1 MNHLI
6 RGDEYLAR
14 TPQFKLVGRDKELK
28 RLSAILVRSK
38 ANSVLL
44 VGPGGVGC
52 SALCLGLQ
60 ASKQNPNTPF
70 DIVSKRLFWLD
81 TDALFSQ
88 GDGGKINES
97 IDRIVKTLYRTPESV
112 LIIEDMRDL
121 IEAARNNGSTHI
133 INALT
138 LAIKSG
144 KTQAIIEAR
153 DEDLDL
159 ILKSHSDIRELF
171 TFIDLEEPVG
181 DDLHEIVKDSAVQLH
196 AFHKIRIAPEAVDSA
211 IELTSKY
218 RSRDGGINRAQPE
231 RSSNLLD
238 RALSTYRLN
247 AHGVAPGLAALET
260 RRALAKSPTEI
271 AAADAEIAAVSAV
284 WHEKQEKIRVLYKRQ
299 RDGETAILE
308 LEEQLAT
315 QLLDEQKNRAANT
328 DTGNAPPQA
337 STGRIAAFARL
348 SSGAGFESE
357 AVRTIKEQ
365 IAKYQVELAKNKTA
379 FDTLTS
385 EINSHLE
392 LTRDIVLQEF
402 ADISG
407 ISASKLNE
415 NEREKLRNLEAGL
428 KKRIFGQDHVVAQ
441 LANAVKTARVG
452 RRNNEK
458 PQAAFMFMGPSGVGK
473 TEIAKAL
480 AEALLDD
487 EKALTRF
494 DMSEYMEKHAV
505 SRLIGAPP
513 GYEGFEAGGI
523 LTNAMRKNPIRVLL
537 FDEIEKAHP
546 DVFNVFLQILS
557 DGRLTDNVGR
567 TVSFS
572 ESIIIMTTNI
582 GQPHFLDRSMTFAEA
597 SAAAQEDVGKTYR
610 SEFLNR
616 FAGRQNIVCFNRLD
630 LPSIEKIVR
639 REFDG
644 MDRTYSQDGLH
655 IRISDADLKA
665 FCEAHY
671 DPAIGAR
678 GLPGFIQTNVEPI
691 IVNMIL
697 DGSASGEVY
706 LHYKPETQSF
716 EVKRSNPDEKVKAA
730 SR

>member
-218 RSRDGGINRAQPE
+218 RSRDGGIV
-231 RSSNLLD
+231 
-238 RALSTYRLN
+238 
-247 AHGVAPGLAALET
+247 G
-260 RRALAKSPTEI
+260 
-271 AAADAEIAAVSAV
+271 
-284 WHEKQEKIRVLYKRQ
+284 
-299 RDGETAILE
+299 
-308 LEEQLAT
+308 
-315 QLLDEQKNRAANT
+315 
-328 DTGNAPPQA
+328 
-337 STGRIAAFARL
+337 
-348 SSGAGFESE
+348 E
-357 AVRTIKEQ
+357 AVVTGCVTEHPSRYFT
-365 IAKYQVELAKNKTA
+365 
-379 FDTLTS
+379 
-385 EINSHLE
+385 
-392 LTRDIVLQEF
+392 
-402 ADISG
+402 G
-407 ISASKLNE
+407 P
-415 NEREKLRNLEAGL
+415 
-428 KKRIFGQDHVVAQ
+428 
-441 LANAVKTARVG
+441 VG
-452 RRNNEK
+452 
-458 PQAAFMFMGPSGVGK
+458 FV
-473 TEIAKAL
+473 L
-480 AEALLDD
+480 AEAKPLPFVPV
-487 EKALTRF
+487 RG
-494 DMSEYMEKHAV
+494 MQ
-505 SRLIGAPP
+505 
-513 GYEGFEAGGI
+513 GF
-523 LTNAMRKNPIRVLL
+523 
-537 FDEIEKAHP
+537 
-546 DVFNVFLQILS
+546 FNVPAHLIE
-557 DGRLTDNVGR
+557 T
-567 TVSFS
+567 
-572 ESIIIMTTNI
+572 EATT
-582 GQPHFLDRSMTFAEA
+582 
-597 SAAAQEDVGKTYR
+597 
-610 SEFLNR
+610 
-616 FAGRQNIVCFNRLD
+616 
-630 LPSIEKIVR
+630 
-639 REFDG
+639 
-644 MDRTYSQDGLH
+644 
-655 IRISDADLKA
+655 
-665 FCEAHY
+665 
-671 DPAIGAR
+671 
-678 GLPGFIQTNVEPI
+678 
-691 IVNMIL
+691 
-697 DGSASGEVY
+697 
-706 LHYKPETQSF
+706 
-716 EVKRSNPDEKVKAA
+716 
-730 SR
+730 

>member
-1 MNHLI
+1 MNYLV
-6 RGDEYLAR
+6 RGDEYLGR
-14 TPQFKLVGRDKELK
+14 TPHFKLVGRDKELK
-28 RLSAILVRSK
+28 RLSSILIRSK

-60 ASKQNPNTPF
+60 ASKKNPNAPF

-81 TDALFSQ
+81 ADALFAQ
-88 GDGGKINES
+88 GDSGKVNES

-153 DEDLDL
+153 DEDLDI

-181 DDLHEIVKDSAVQLH
+181 DDLQEIVKDSAVHLEG
-196 AFHKIRIAPEAVDSA
+196 FHKIRIAPEAIASA

-247 AHGVAPGLAALET
+247 AHGVAPGMAALKD
-260 RRALAKSPTEI
+260 RRAKAKTESEGTGI
-271 AAADAEIAAVSAV
+271 DAEISALTGV
-284 WHEKQEKIRVLYKRQ
+284 WNDKQEKIRVLYKRQ
-299 RDGETAILE
+299 RDGETAIME
-308 LEEQLAT
+308 LEEQLARR
-315 QLLDEQKNRAANT
+315 QAEEEQNRAANT
-328 DTGNAPPQA
+328 DAPNDA
-337 STGRIAAFARL
+337 TKSNSGRIAAFARL
-348 SSGAGFESE
+348 SSGAGIESE
-357 AVRTIKEQ
+357 QVRGIKEQ
-365 IAKYQVELAKNKTA
+365 IAKFQEELAKNKAA
-379 FDTLTS
+379 FDGLTA

-402 ADISG
+402 AEISG

-582 GQPHFLDRSMTFAEA
+582 GQPHFLDRALTFAEA
-597 SAAAQEDVGKTYR
+597 SAAAVEEVGKTYR

-630 LPSIEKIVR
+630 LASIEKIVR

-655 IRISDADLKA
+655 VRIADADLKA

-678 GLPGFIQTNVEPI
+678 GLPGFIQTNIEPI

-697 DGSASGEVY
+697 DGTASGDIH
-706 LHYKPETQSF
+706 LHFKPESKAF
-716 EVKRSNPDEKVKAA
+716 EVRNVVSDAKVKAA
-730 SR
+730 G

>member
-1 MNHLI
+1 MNYLI
-6 RGDEYLAR
+6 RGDEYLSR
-14 TPQFKLVGRDKELK
+14 TPGFKLVGRDKELK
-28 RLSAILVRSK
+28 RLSSILVRSK

-60 ASKQNPNTPF
+60 ASKKNPDSPF

-88 GDGGKINES
+88 GDAGKVNDS
-97 IDRIVKTLYRTPESV
+97 IDRMIKTLYRTPESI

-121 IEAARNNGSTHI
+121 IEAARNNGSTHL

-138 LAIKSG
+138 LAIKSR

-153 DEDLDL
+153 DEDLDF

-181 DDLHEIVKDSAVQLH
+181 DDLMEIVKDSAVNLS
-196 AFHKIRIAPEAVDSA
+196 AFHKIRIAPEAVKAS
-211 IELTSKY
+211 IELTTKY

-231 RSSNLLD
+231 RSATLID
-238 RALSTYRLN
+238 RALSSYRLT
-247 AHGVAPGLAALET
+247 AHSIPPGLPALQA
-260 RRALAKSPTEI
+260 RRAQARDQDAI
-271 AAADAEIAAVSAV
+271 AAIDAEIAAANAT
-284 WHEKQEKIRVLYKRQ
+284 WHEKQETIRTLYKRQ
-299 RDGETAILE
+299 RDGETAIME
-308 LEEQLAT
+308 LEEQLAAR
-315 QLLDEQKNRAANT
+315 LLEEERNRAQNSAADTAN
-328 DTGNAPPQA
+328 PA
-337 STGRIAAFARL
+337 SGKIAAFARL
-348 SSGAGFESE
+348 SSGAGLESE
-357 AVRTIKEQ
+357 QVRAIKDQ
-365 IAKYQVELAKNKTA
+365 IGRYQQELAKNKAA
-379 FDTLTS
+379 FDALTA
-385 EINSHLE
+385 EINLHLE

-402 ADISG
+402 AEISG

-415 NEREKLRNLEAGL
+415 NEREKLRNLEAAL

-452 RRNNEK
+452 RRNSEK

-523 LTNAMRKNPIRVLL
+523 LTNAMRKNPIRILL

-572 ESIIIMTTNI
+572 ESIIVMTTNI
-582 GQPHFLDRSMTFAEA
+582 GQPHFLDRSLTFAEA
-597 SAAAQEDVGKTYR
+597 SAAAQEEVGKTYR

-630 LPSIEKIVR
+630 LDSIEKIVR

-644 MDRTYSQDGLH
+644 MDRTYGQDGVRVT
-655 IRISDADLKA
+655 IAEPDLKA

-697 DGSASGEVY
+697 DGKASGE
-706 LHYKPETQSF
+706 LQLFYKPETRNF
-716 EVKRSNPDEKVKAA
+716 DVKQTARQVLEKVA

>member
-1 MNHLI
+1 MNYLI
-6 RGDEYLAR
+6 RGDDYLAR
-14 TPQFKLVGRDKELK
+14 FPHFRLVGRDKELK
-28 RLSAILVRSK
+28 RLSSILIRSQ

-52 SALCLGLQ
+52 SALCMGLQ
-60 ASKQNPNTPF
+60 ASKKNPDTPF

-88 GDGGKINES
+88 GESVKINES
-97 IDRIVKTLYRTPESV
+97 IDRIIKTLYRTPESV

-121 IEAARNNGSTHI
+121 IEATRNSGTTYL

-138 LAIKSG
+138 LAIKSN
-144 KTQAIIEAR
+144 KTQAIVEAR
-153 DEDLDL
+153 DEDLDI
-159 ILKSHSDIRELF
+159 ILKSHSDVRELF
-171 TFIDLEEPVG
+171 TFIDLEEPNPA
-181 DDLHEIVKDSAVQLH
+181 DLKEIVSDGAQKLTN
-196 AFHKIRIAPEAVDSA
+196 FHKIDIAPDAITTA
-211 IELTSKY
+211 IELTTKY

-231 RSSNLLD
+231 RSTALID
-238 RALSTYRLN
+238 RALSTYRLS
-247 AHGVAPGLAALET
+247 AHGKAPGLIDQQARLKA
-260 RRALAKSPTEI
+260 AKSDAEKASI
-271 AAADAEIAAVSAV
+271 EAEIARISAE
-284 WHEKQEKIRVLYKRQ
+284 WHRKQEDIRVLYKRQ
-299 RDGETAILE
+299 REGETAILE
-308 LEEQLAT
+308 LEERLAA
-315 QLLDEQKNRAANT
+315 QQAEEEKNRAAATAADVEAPN
-328 DTGNAPPQA
+328 GNGGKI
-337 STGRIAAFARL
+337 SAFARL
-348 SSGAGFESE
+348 ASGAGIESKMVQE
-357 AVRTIKEQ
+357 IKGQ
-365 IAKYQVELAKNKTA
+365 IAAFQAELTKNRTA
-379 FDTLTS
+379 FEALTA
-385 EINSHLE
+385 EINSHLK

-415 NEREKLRNLEAGL
+415 DEREKLRNLEVGL
-428 KKRIFGQDHVVAQ
+428 LARIFGQDHAVAR

-572 ESIIIMTTNI
+572 EAIIIMTTNI
-582 GQPHFLDRSMTFAEA
+582 GQPHFLDQSMTFEEA
-597 SAAAQEDVGKTYR
+597 SAAAMGDIASTYR

-630 LPSIEKIVR
+630 LPSIQKIVR
-639 REFDG
+639 REFDSIDG
-644 MDRTYSQDGLH
+644 TYAAEGLR
-655 IRISDADLKA
+655 IRIADADLKA
-665 FCEAHY
+665 FCAGHY

-678 GLPGFIQTNVEPI
+678 GLPGYIQTNVEPI
-691 IVNMIL
+691 LVNMIL
-697 DGSASGEVY
+697 EGRGGEIVFTY
-706 LHYKPETQSF
+706 DPETRFFKIDGGAPQSGD
-716 EVKRSNPDEKVKAA
+716 RRKAA
-730 SR
+730 Q

>member
-1 MNHLI
+1 MNYLI

-14 TPQFKLVGRDKELK
+14 TPEFKLVGRDKELK
-28 RLSAILVRSK
+28 RLSSILIRSK

-60 ASKQNPNTPF
+60 GSKKNPATPF

-88 GDGGKINES
+88 GDAAKINDS
-97 IDRIVKTLYRTPESV
+97 IDRMIKTLYRTPESV

-121 IEAARNNGSTHI
+121 IEAARNNGATYL

-138 LAIKSG
+138 LAIKSN

-153 DEDLDL
+153 DEDLDF
-159 ILKSHSDIRELF
+159 ILRSHSDIRELF

-181 DDLHEIVKDSAVQLH
+181 DDLAEIVKDASAQLG
-196 AFHKIRIAPEAVDSA
+196 AFHKIRIAPDAVVAA
-211 IELTSKY
+211 IDLTSKY

-231 RSSNLLD
+231 RSATLID

-247 AHGVAPGLAALET
+247 AHGKAPGLAALEDKRT
-260 RRALAKSPTEI
+260 RIANDSERAAV
-271 AAADAEIAAVSAV
+271 DAEIAALGAA
-284 WHEKQEKIRVLYKRQ
+284 WLQKQEAIRTLYGRQ
-299 RDGETAILE
+299 REGETAILE
-308 LEEQLAT
+308 LEEQLAAR
-315 QLLDEQKNRAANT
+315 LAEEEKNRAENT
-328 DTGNAPPQA
+328 APQA
-337 STGRIAAFARL
+337 PSPNSGRIAAFARL
-348 SSGAGFESE
+348 SSGAGLESE
-357 AVRTIKEQ
+357 QVRGIKDQ
-365 IAKYQVELAKNKTA
+365 INRYQQELAKNKAA
-379 FDTLTS
+379 FDTLTA

-402 ADISG
+402 AEISG

-415 NEREKLRNLEAGL
+415 NEREKLRNLEAAL

-452 RRNNEK
+452 RRNSEK
-458 PQAAFMFMGPSGVGK
+458 PQASFMFMGPSGVGK

-572 ESIIIMTTNI
+572 EAIIIMTTNI
-582 GQPHFLDRSMTFAEA
+582 GQPHFLDRALSFEEA
-597 SAAAQEDVGKTYR
+597 SAAAQEEVGKTYR

-630 LPSIEKIVR
+630 LNSIERIVR

-644 MDRTYSQDGLH
+644 MDRTYGQEG
-655 IRISDADLKA
+655 IRITISDPDLKS

-697 DGSASGEVY
+697 DGHSGGEIQ
-706 LHYKPETQSF
+706 LHYRPETRIF
-716 EVKRSNPDEKVKAA
+716 EVKTSGSTAAAKVA
-730 SR
+730 S